1 MNKIIKDLNYRASLI
16 EKTISEDNISKEKE
30 IFILKGLLDINNIV
44 SMLEGSNLFEEAVS
58 IQKKLSSNLAKN
70 CFFEHYHDI
79 DTGER
84 IAFNSKDILELN
96 KVTFDDYLELA
107 GGFNL
112 EGEISGSYEDEKLIK
127 DFLSKYDKEAYKI
140 YDDIKKNVY
149 YFKADH
155 YISGE
160 FVKPKIY
167 INTLNLPKLL
177 QGVTLVHEIGH
188 FMNEKTIKPA
198 SYELESMTYEY
209 NYIRYLENHI
219 SREDYQSLIADYIE
233 CFNSTSIFINNP
245 YEHYINEEDSI
256 AYYNGCLAAIET
268 YDENLKEA
276 KKNLDSYR
284 NSNIYS
290 NLKKKTQNTAKVLVK
305 EYKKR

>member
-1 MNKIIKDLNYRASLI
+1 MNKIIKDLCFRASQV
-16 EKTISEDNISKEKE
+16 EKALNDKKISKEKDS
-30 IFILKGLLDINNIV
+30 FILKGLLDINNIV
-44 SMLEGSNLFEEAVS
+44 SMLEGSNLFEEAIN
-58 IQKKLSSNLAKN
+58 IQKALSIKLAENA
-70 CFFEHYHDI
+70 FFERYHDI
-79 DTGER
+79 DTGDK
-84 IAFNSKDILELN
+84 IDINSRDILELN
-96 KVTFDDYLELA
+96 KVTFDDYLDLA
-107 GGFNL
+107 SGFNL
-112 EGEISGSYEDEKLIK
+112 EGEIKGRYEDEKLLK
-127 DFLSKYDKEAYKI
+127 DFLSKYDQEAYKI

-188 FMNEKTIKPA
+188 LMNEKPIKPV

-219 SREDYQSLIADYIE
+219 SRDDYQSLIADYIE
-233 CFNSTSIFINNP
+233 CFSTTSVFINNP
-245 YEHYINEEDSI
+245 YEHYVNEEDSI
-256 AYYNGCLAAIET
+256 AYYNGCLAAIAT
-268 YDENLKEA
+268 YDENLTVA

-284 NSNIYS
+284 HSDIYS
-290 NLKKKTQNTAKVLVK
+290 NLKAKTQNTAKVLIK

>member
-1 MNKIIKDLNYRASLI
+1 MNKIIKDLCFRASQV
-16 EKTISEDNISKEKE
+16 EKAINEADKKEKE
-30 IFILKGLLDINNIV
+30 RFILKGLLDINNIV
-44 SMLEGSNLFEEAVS
+44 SMLEGSNLFEEAIN
-58 IQKKLSSNLAKN
+58 IQKALSIKLAEIA
-70 CFFEHYHDI
+70 FFERYHDI
-79 DTGER
+79 DTGDK
-84 IAFNSKDILELN
+84 IDINSKDILELN
-96 KVTFDDYLELA
+96 KVTFDDYLDLA

-112 EGEISGSYEDEKLIK
+112 EGEIKGRYEDEKLLK
-127 DFLSKYDKEAYKI
+127 DFLSRYDVEAYKN
-140 YDDIKKNVY
+140 YDDIMKNVY

-188 FMNEKTIKPA
+188 LMNEKPIKPA

-209 NYIRYLENHI
+209 NYIRYLEKHI
-219 SREDYQSLIADYIE
+219 SWEDYQSLIADYIE
-233 CFNSTSIFINNP
+233 CFASTSVFINNP
-245 YEHYINEEDSI
+245 YEHYVNEEDSI
-256 AYYNGCLAAIET
+256 AYYNGCLAAVAT
-268 YDENLKEA
+268 YDENLTVA

-284 NSNIYS
+284 HSDIYS
-290 NLKKKTQNTAKVLVK
+290 NLKAKTQNTAKVLIK